1 MKNFLMCS
9 ALAILLLGC
18 QDDSITLSEDDERF
32 AALYADLLL
41 LQVDYERISANG
53 GTFSK
58 LDSLQKLFSLHH
70 LSPAQ
75 FNVLFSRYKDDPERW
90 LKVQDRALAMLS
102 KYREQSAFNLSNN
115 Q

>member
-1 MKNFLMCS
+1 MKNLLLLFV
-9 ALAILLLGC
+9 LLLGC
-18 QDDSITLSEDDERF
+18 HDSEITLNEDDKRF

-41 LQVDYERISANG
+41 LQVDYERISANS

-75 FNVLFSRYKDDPERW
+75 FNAQFSRYKEAPARW
-90 LKVQDRALAMLS
+90 LKVQDLALSLLN
-102 KYREQSAFNLSNN
+102 KRREQSVANPSNN